1 MRQRRIRIAVTG
13 ECMVELLPVRSE
25 GGEALFRQGFSGDT
39 LNTAVYLSR
48 LGGLET
54 SYLSAVGNDPL
65 SESMLD
71 FWQGEGGDCSLV
83 RRIPGASPGLY
94 MIRNDR
100 HGERSFFYWR
110 SSSAARFCYSG
121 SGAQAL
127 LDRLETFDCI
137 YLSGISLAVF
147 QEDGRNRLLERLES
161 LAGNISVC
169 FDANFRPRLWGANR
183 AEAVAAAMPWY
194 RRMLP
199 ITSMLFLSAE
209 EIDAFGAE
217 GEMHS
222 PRSGMLGLVSHM
234 KPGAEAVMKD
244 GPRPCLIWDGTCLLQ
259 SMPCKGKN
267 VVDATAAG
275 DSFAAAYLHAR
286 LQGLSPERAARR
298 GHRLAAAVIEVP
310 GAIIPADRMP
320 HMEDADDADE

>member
-71 FWQGEGGDCSLV
+71 FWQGEGVDCSLV

-110 SSSAARFCYSG
+110 SS
-121 SGAQAL
+121 
-127 LDRLETFDCI
+127 
-137 YLSGISLAVF
+137 
-147 QEDGRNRLLERLES
+147 
-161 LAGNISVC
+161 C
-169 FDANFRPRLWGANR
+169 FR
-183 AEAVAAAMPWY
+183 
-194 RRMLP
+194 
-199 ITSMLFLSAE
+199 T
-209 EIDAFGAE
+209 
-217 GEMHS
+217 
-222 PRSGMLGLVSHM
+222 
-234 KPGAEAVMKD
+234 
-244 GPRPCLIWDGTCLLQ
+244 
-259 SMPCKGKN
+259 
-267 VVDATAAG
+267 
-275 DSFAAAYLHAR
+275 
-286 LQGLSPERAARR
+286 RR
-298 GHRLAAAVIEVP
+298 GNPSGTGKGRPPSPVKGRLFSAWPGKHR
-310 GAIIPADRMP
+310 
-320 HMEDADDADE
+320 